1 MTSGDYRVTSAN
13 KFGAVNLLL
22 VEDEEFSAQLTMRM
36 LGMIGVG
43 NVVLVENGR
52 AAIAAITAPDTT
64 FDLIITDI
72 MMPEMDGYELV
83 RQIRAGKVGD
93 AADIPIILL
102 TGVQTDEEVQR
113 GRLPTINGFV
123 QKPTKF
129 GVLYDAIVG
138 ALDL

>member
-1 MTSGDYRVTSAN
+1 MTSAN

-83 RQIRAGKVGD
+83 RQIRAGKV
-93 AADIPIILL
+93 
-102 TGVQTDEEVQR
+102 
-113 GRLPTINGFV
+113 
-123 QKPTKF
+123 
-129 GVLYDAIVG
+129 
-138 ALDL
+138 